1 MAPESLRSN
10 AEYLPV
16 HRVDPSSCPVCA
28 PHVRALQR
36 FLDTPLH
43 RWTTEEVFEAVRAAV
58 HDIRHAQCGVRPER
72 LLLPVMLR
80 LLMRDDLDAVTQ
92 RNVRLWVQMLEGS
105 LTPV

>member
-1 MAPESLRSN
+1 VH
-10 AEYLPV
+10 PV
-16 HRVDPSSCPVCA
+16 DLSSCPVCA

-36 FLDTPLH
+36 FLDEPLH
-43 RWTTEEVFEAVRAAV
+43 RWGTEEVFEAVRAAV
-58 HDIRHAQCGVRPER
+58 HDIQHAQCGVPLGR

>member
-43 RWTTEEVFEAVRAAV
+43 RWTTEVVFEAVRAAV

-80 LLMRDDLDAVTQ
+80 LQLRDDLDAVT
-92 RNVRLWVQMLEGS
+92 RRDVGCWVESLKGS
-105 LTPV
+105 LTRV